1 MAVIGNKRVIDLL
14 YDNDLLAP
22 SYSKEKALSD
32 LNSHFMGVLSEF
44 EEEKLNQ
51 LIVLLPEITQAKIS
65 NYSDL
70 ISFLSSTPEEL
81 SIRKNVYRSF
91 GENLKL
97 KTVKDIATNP
107 AFIATKLNYCKMFE
121 YPYCSDDGQIYE
133 EVSQDSILSKSY
145 LKRFYTIYFEKY
157 FKKYFGK
164 SDESKDK
171 EYNYILEG
179 IENDP
184 LSELFSKIQNTSQ
197 RLYGRFVEM
206 TDEFEESMKITLQ
219 TNGEL
224 INQNDLLRAAFSK
237 LRDNNSF
244 INQEDILLIKNHDS
258 REDFRGQR

>member
-32 LNSHFMGVLSEF
+32 LNSHFIGVLSEF

-51 LIVLLPEITQAKIS
+51 LIVLLPEISQAKIS

-81 SIRKNVYRSF
+81 SIRKNVYRSYD
-91 GENLKL
+91 ENLKL

-107 AFIATKLNYCKMFE
+107 AFIATKINYCKMFG

-145 LKRFYTIYFEKY
+145 LKRFYTIYF
-157 FKKYFGK
+157 KKYFEK

-237 LRDNNSF
+237 LRDNNPF

>member
-1 MAVIGNKRVIDLL
+1 MQQNLIIAKC
-14 YDNDLLAP
+14 
-22 SYSKEKALSD
+22 
-32 LNSHFMGVLSEF
+32 LN
-44 EEEKLNQ
+44 
-51 LIVLLPEITQAKIS
+51 
-65 NYSDL
+65 
-70 ISFLSSTPEEL
+70 
-81 SIRKNVYRSF
+81 
-91 GENLKL
+91 
-97 KTVKDIATNP
+97 
-107 AFIATKLNYCKMFE
+107 
-121 YPYCSDDGQIYE
+121 PYCSDDGQIYE

-145 LKRFYTIYFEKY
+145 LKRFYTIY

-237 LRDNNSF
+237 LRDNNPF